1 MNLVRQKFIT
11 DQGMIGLREIGNLQV
26 LRIDYLTEKRKKP
39 NWVGG
44 TYMLN
49 NFRTASAY
57 ASARRQQ
64 KTAYRRS
71 FWDAISLIE
80 LTPSEWASEKLLGE
94 DSLLDLRV
102 SNDTIKGREKLCRLE
117 HKLGW
122 LPNGHRYRLGA
133 KKKTVSKI
141 MPFQPRK
148 DVDDLLSAEEFER
161 LLSTL

>member
-1 MNLVRQKFIT
+1 MFNK
-11 DQGMIGLREIGNLQV
+11 
-26 LRIDYLTEKRKKP
+26 Y
-39 NWVGG
+39 
-44 TYMLN
+44 
-49 NFRTASAY
+49 RTASAY

-102 SNDTIKGREKLCRLE
+102 SNDTIKGRENLPRLD
-117 HKLGW
+117 HKLGT

-133 KKKTVSKI
+133 KKKPVSKI
-141 MPFQPRK
+141 MPFQQRK
-148 DVDDLLSAEEFER
+148 DDDDLLSAEEFEQ
-161 LLSTL
+161 LLNTL

>member
-1 MNLVRQKFIT
+1 MDLMMNLVRQKFIT
-11 DQGMIGLREIGNLQV
+11 DQGMIDLREIGNLQV

-64 KTAYRRS
+64 KTAQRKV
-71 FWDAISLIE
+71 FWDSFGEI
-80 LTPSEWASEKLLGE
+80 TPSEWANAKLSGE
-94 DSLLDLRV
+94 VEIGV
-102 SNDTIKGREKLCRLE
+102 SNDSIKGRENLPRLDY
-117 HKLGW
+117 KLGW

-133 KKKTVSKI
+133 KKKPVSKI

-148 DVDDLLSAEEFER
+148 DEDDLLSAEEFEQ

>member
-1 MNLVRQKFIT
+1 MIYR
-11 DQGMIGLREIGNLQV
+11 IGLREIGNLQV
-26 LRIDYLTEKRKKP
+26 LRINYLTEKRKKP

-64 KTAYRRS
+64 KTAQRKV
-71 FWDAISLIE
+71 FWDSFGEI
-80 LTPSEWASEKLLGE
+80 TPSEWANAKLSGE
-94 DSLLDLRV
+94 VEIGV
-102 SNDTIKGREKLCRLE
+102 SNDSIKGRENLPRLDY
-117 HKLGW
+117 KLGW

-133 KKKTVSKI
+133 KKKPVSKI

-148 DVDDLLSAEEFER
+148 DDDDLLSAEEFER

>member
-1 MNLVRQKFIT
+1 M
-11 DQGMIGLREIGNLQV
+11 
-26 LRIDYLTEKRKKP
+26 TEYTTSR
-39 NWVGG
+39 
-44 TYMLN
+44 
-49 NFRTASAY
+49 AY

-64 KTAYRRS
+64 NTAYRKS
-71 FWDAISLIE
+71 FWDANSLIE

-102 SNDTIKGREKLCRLE
+102 SNDTIKGRENLPRLDY
-117 HKLGW
+117 KLGW

-133 KKKTVSKI
+133 KKKPVSKI

-148 DVDDLLSAEEFER
+148 DDDDLLSAEEFEQ